1 MTEISDYSLATQ
13 LIALCKLGGVTPR
26 MFEALFPRFG
36 STEKLIE
43 ASAADLESFDDLSAE
58 TAARVTAARDHL
70 EEARALEENLSDR
83 EIHSK
88 TRFDKD
94 FPHLLFEL
102 NDPPPLLFVR
112 GSLPDPNKRTV
123 TLIGSSN
130 ASNDGIQ
137 MTTRLARTFVEADV
151 QIISSLHGG
160 IDTAAHLGSKTAGG
174 KSFAII
180 DEGFDQLAGADV
192 MPVAIDVAQAGGV
205 ISEYLPH
212 REESEETIKETNRL
226 LVGLGQAVV
235 IPELYAESLRIL
247 DLLTF
252 CNEIGK
258 LVFVVIDPELG
269 AFSDKKSLGHAIHNG
284 AIPIQ
289 GYDAVKDIINAL
301 V

>member
-1 MTEISDYSLATQ
+1 MMEISEYSPATQ

-43 ASAADLESFDDLSAE
+43 ASAADLESYDDVSAE
-58 TAARVTAARDHL
+58 MAARVTSARDHL
-70 EEARALEENLSDR
+70 EEAKAMEENLSAR

-88 TRFDKD
+88 TRFDTD
-94 FPHLLFEL
+94 FPRLLFEL

-112 GSLPDPNKRTV
+112 GSLPDPEKRTV
-123 TLIGSSN
+123 TLIGSSD

-137 MTTRLARTFVEADV
+137 MTTRLAQTFVEANV

-160 IDTAAHLGSKTAGG
+160 IDTAAHLGCKTAGG
-174 KSFAII
+174 KSFAIV
-180 DEGFDQLAGADV
+180 DEGFDQLAGAEV

-205 ISEYLPH
+205 ISEYLPDQ
-212 REESEETIKETNRL
+212 EESEETVKETNRL

-252 CNEIGK
+252 CSEIGK

-269 AFSDKKSLGHAIHNG
+269 AFSDEKSLGHAIHSG